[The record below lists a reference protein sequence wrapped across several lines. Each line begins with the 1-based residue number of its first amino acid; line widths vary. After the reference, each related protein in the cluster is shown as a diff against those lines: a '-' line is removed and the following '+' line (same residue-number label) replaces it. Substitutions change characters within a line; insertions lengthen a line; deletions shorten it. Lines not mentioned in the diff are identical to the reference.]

1 MFVSLV
7 SPGEAMGASALPTA
21 GAASATDVRAFQSMM
36 SAAPAEHGGLP
47 AALGEYAD
55 SLSGKFAAWRNEWSS
70 LGSKVD
76 LNDHASAVHVIEQQ
90 AKLSS
95 HSVEFQ
101 FALQSADS
109 VRHAFKTLYQQQA

>member
-7 SPGEAMGASALPTA
+7 SHESGPAGLGAPAMP
-21 GAASATDVRAFQSMM
+21 AASAGDVQAFQSMM
-36 SAAPAEHGGLP
+36 SSSGSAQDGVPAV
-47 AALGEYAD
+47 LGDFAH
-55 SLSGKFAAWRNEWSS
+55 SLSDKFAAWRNDWAQMGR
-70 LGSKVD
+70 LD
-76 LNDHASAVHVIEQQ
+76 LSDHASAVRAIEQQ
-90 AKLSS
+90 ARVSM